1 MSPRAI
7 LKRRENT
14 SCFEVDVKDKTKQL
28 CKIKQEREK
37 ETVCDARLSN
47 RHHHHTHVPST
58 PPPRNCP

>member
-37 ETVCDARLSN
+37 DTVCDARLSN